1 MFGISGGEAIVIL
14 IVALVVIGPERLPEY
29 AQKLKEFIRAAK
41 RYATGAR
48 DDLKQTLGPEFSDV
62 DWRKLDPRQ
71 YDPRVI
77 VREALLEDDEP
88 PPSGSTASTAAGPP
102 GPGAARPER
111 LAPGRRPPFD
121 PEAT

>member
-1 MFGISGGEAIVIL
+1 MFGISGGEALVIL

-29 AQKLKEFIRAAK
+29 AQKLKEFVRAAK

-48 DDLKQTLGPEFSDV
+48 DDLKDTLGPEFSDV
-62 DWRKLDPRQ
+62 DWSRLDPRQ

-77 VREALLEDDEP
+77 VREALLEEDEP
-88 PPSGSTASTAAGPP
+88 RPSGSTAATPHP

-111 LAPGRRPPFD
+111 LAPGQRPPFD

>member
-1 MFGISGGEAIVIL
+1 MFGISGAEAIFIL

-48 DDLKQTLGPEFSDV
+48 EDLRETLGPEFSDV

-77 VREALLEDDEP
+77 VREALLEDDEQRP
-88 PPSGSTASTAAGPP
+88 THGSTSATAPP
-102 GPGAARPER
+102 GPGAARPEW
-111 LAPGRRPPFD
+111 LAPGQRPPFD